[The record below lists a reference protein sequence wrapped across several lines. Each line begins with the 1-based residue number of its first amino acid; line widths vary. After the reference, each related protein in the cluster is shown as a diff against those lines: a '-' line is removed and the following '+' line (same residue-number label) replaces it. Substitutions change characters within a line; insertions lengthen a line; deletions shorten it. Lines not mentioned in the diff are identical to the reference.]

1 MESRNFGSVR
11 RACELIEELLE
22 EPITINDLSRQ
33 LRASRSYFV
42 RCFRDA
48 TGLPPSHYIRQ
59 LRLARGLERIRQ
71 GQQLADVAMVS
82 GRSEEHTSELQSLMR
97 SSYAVFCLKKKKTQ
111 VTQTIN

>member
-82 GRSEEHTSELQSLMR
+82 GFADQAHFTREFKR
-97 SSYAVFCLKKKKTQ
+97 IYAIGRASCRERVCKY
-111 VTQTIN
+111 V